1 VAARAKCGAH
11 NPLISVTTMTVVDWV
26 IVAVTLLMAIRGYA
40 RGFIVS
46 ALTLVGF
53 IGGAILGSTIGPLL
67 LSQGHRSPYAS
78 LFSLGGALL
87 IGGIV
92 GGVLE
97 GLANRLRRVL
107 FLPGFQIVD
116 GLLGALLTAMV
127 ALGIAW
133 IVGAIALQ
141 SNDFPQLRHDIE
153 ASLIIRDLDQ
163 ALPPSGP
170 ILGVLARIDPL
181 PSVSGPSADV
191 PAPSISSV
199 RTRGALD
206 AARSVVRVVGQ
217 ACGLGIEGSGWVAGP
232 DEIVTNAHVVA
243 GESDTAVQIDGNG
256 AHIPARVVRFDPRN
270 DIAILRVPGLDLPVL
285 TLASKPVSGESAA
298 ILGYPLNGPFVAE
311 PGRLGQTQW
320 TETQNAYGNGPVLR
334 QIAAL
339 RGLVRPG
346 NSGGAMI
353 DAAGQV
359 IATVFAEITNA
370 PAGQPGGFAV
380 PDSVVRTELARARK
394 SQTAVSTQSCAD

>member
-1 VAARAKCGAH
+1 M
-11 NPLISVTTMTVVDWV
+11 NTVDWV
-26 IVAVTLLMAIRGYA
+26 IVGLTVLMAIRGYM

-53 IGGAILGSTIGPLL
+53 VAGALLGSAVGPLL
-67 LSQGHRSPYAS
+67 LSQGHHSPYAP

-87 IGGIV
+87 LGGLIGGAF
-92 GGVLE
+92 E
-97 GLANRLRRVL
+97 GLANRIRGLL
-107 FLPGFQIVD
+107 FVPGLHLLD
-116 GLLGALLTAMV
+116 GLLGAVLTALV

-153 ASLIIRDLDQ
+153 ASSIIRDLDQ

-170 ILGVLARIDPL
+170 ILGVLSRIDPL
-181 PSVSGPSADV
+181 PSVTGPAANV
-191 PAPSISSV
+191 PAPSTSSIRSAGAV
-199 RTRGALD
+199 RAQQ
-206 AARSVVRVVGQ
+206 SVVRVVGQ

-243 GESDTAVQIDGNG
+243 GEVDTSVQIRGIG
-256 AHIPARVVRFDPRN
+256 AHLPATVVLFDPTN
-270 DIAILRVPGLDLPVL
+270 DIAVLRVPGLNLPVL
-285 TLASKPVSGESAA
+285 TLAEKPVSGESAA
-298 ILGYPLNGPFVAE
+298 IFGYPENGPFTAE
-311 PGRLGQTQW
+311 PGRLGETEF

-346 NSGGAMI
+346 NSGGPMI
-353 DAAGQV
+353 DAEGQV

-380 PDSVVRTELARARK
+380 PDAVVRGELSRAVKR
-394 SQTAVSTQSCAD
+394 TASVSTQSCAD